1 MGNGQT
7 NWVLMSKEFDP
18 PPFLIGFQ
26 ENVGGVNGK
35 S

>member
-7 NWVLMSKEFDP
+7 NWALMSKGFD